1 MFYCG
6 HVDDKHEPVWHL
18 KPPITNYV
26 HGVGFAS
33 QCSAHHG
40 LTLKKKR
47 EWQSSSLDGDRTRQ
61 TATAGTTTG
70 TTAGTTA
77 AGS

>member
-33 QCSAHHG
+33 QCSANQVD
-40 LTLKKKR
+40 TEEEAR
-47 EWQSSSLDGDRTRQ
+47 WWSSSRDGDRTRQ